1 MASITVTD
9 LTFAYEGTYDNI
21 FTHTSFR
28 IDTDW
33 KLGFIGRNGRGK
45 TTFLRLLLG
54 TYPYQGSIQAPVR
67 FDYFPY
73 EVPDPQETTLNCV
86 REVVAPFAAWE
97 AEMAACL
104 ERNGPGDLDRYG
116 ELQLRYAQQGGYE
129 IDGLVRRE
137 MGKLGLGEEPL
148 GRPFATLSN
157 GERTKALLAALF
169 LKRNN
174 FLLIDEPTNH
184 LDLAGRDLLAE
195 YLRGKRGF
203 ILVSHDRAFLDRC
216 VDHVLSINRNSIEVQ
231 RGNYTT
237 WQQNK
242 DLQDRYELERNE
254 QLKGEIGRLAEAVTR
269 TAAWSDRIEAGKIG
283 GHAGDRGHIG
293 HMAAKMMKRSKA
305 IERRQTEALEEKRA
319 LLKNVEQAG
328 ALSLHAQEHH
338 SRRYVE
344 LREFSVLREG
354 RPVFPELTLTVE
366 RGDRVA
372 VMGQNG
378 SGKSTL
384 LRYLLG
390 ERLESRG
397 YCRVAPGLRISYV
410 PQDTGFLRGGLLD
423 LARERGVD
431 YTFLLTLLRYL
442 DFPREQFEK
451 PMERYSAGQRKK
463 VLLAASLADPGALL
477 IWDEP
482 LNYVDVLSRVQVEN
496 MLLQDRPTML
506 FTEHDRA
513 FTDRVATK
521 RLQL

>member
-1 MASITVTD
+1 METG
-9 LTFAYEGTYDNI
+9 L
-21 FTHTSFR
+21 H
-28 IDTDW
+28 
-33 KLGFIGRNGRGK
+33 LGRNGRGK

-86 REVVAPFAAWE
+86 REVVSPFAAWE

-137 MGKLGLGEEPL
+137 LGKLGLGEEPL

-254 QLKGEIGRLAEAVTR
+254 QLKGEIGRLRRGGDPHRRLVGPHRGRQDRRARWGPGSYRPHGGQDDEALQ
-269 TAAWSDRIEAGKIG
+269 
-283 GHAGDRGHIG
+283 GHRAPADRGAG
-293 HMAAKMMKRSKA
+293 GETRPAQ
-305 IERRQTEALEEKRA
+305 ERRTGRRPVPACPGTPQPPLCGA
-319 LLKNVEQAG
+319 AG
-328 ALSLHAQEHH
+328 
-338 SRRYVE
+338 
-344 LREFSVLREG
+344 VLRAAG
-354 RPVFPELTLTVE
+354 RP
-366 RGDRVA
+366 RC
-372 VMGQNG
+372 
-378 SGKSTL
+378 
-384 LRYLLG
+384 
-390 ERLESRG
+390 SR
-397 YCRVAPGLRISYV
+397 S
-410 PQDTGFLRGGLLD
+410 
-423 LARERGVD
+423 
-431 YTFLLTLLRYL
+431 
-442 DFPREQFEK
+442 
-451 PMERYSAGQRKK
+451 
-463 VLLAASLADPGALL
+463 
-477 IWDEP
+477 
-482 LNYVDVLSRVQVEN
+482 
-496 MLLQDRPTML
+496 
-506 FTEHDRA
+506 
-513 FTDRVATK
+513 
-521 RLQL
+521 